1 MNVLQLSGQ
10 SHLFFGDN
18 GIVNL
23 LLLEPADFISESV
36 VRISG
41 RRHRQLLDVIRAT
54 PGKICRAG
62 LLNGKTGTAEI
73 TVITPEMTELSVT
86 LSGNPP
92 PKLSVTLIAALPR
105 PKTFLKVLH
114 TATVMGVERM
124 IFLECWKVDKSY
136 WSNPLI
142 KPESIRENLLLAL
155 EQAGDTV
162 PPPVE
167 FRRRFRPFVEDE
179 LPGIASGTLALAGHP
194 TAPEEMP
201 HHLSGPVTLLVGPE
215 GGFTDYEIGL
225 LERNGVRP
233 VSFGRRI
240 MRTEFAV
247 TALLARME

>member
-1 MNVLQLSGQ
+1 MLSGGR
-10 SHLFFGDN
+10 SIPCFGEST
-18 GIVNL
+18 VNL
-23 LLLEPADFISESV
+23 LLLEPADFVSESTA
-36 VRISG
+36 RISG

-54 PGKICRAG
+54 PGKECRAG
-62 LLNGKTGTAEI
+62 LLNGKTGTAKI
-73 TVITPEMTELSVT
+73 SVITPEMTELSVT
-86 LSGNPP
+86 LSGEPP

-136 WSNPLI
+136 WSTPLI
-142 KPESIRENLLLAL
+142 EPGSIREHLLLAL

-162 PPPVE
+162 LPRVE
-167 FRRRFRPFVEDE
+167 FRRRFKPFVEDE
-179 LPGIASGTLALAGHP
+179 LPGIAAGTLALAGHP
-194 TAPEEMP
+194 TATESMP
-201 HHLSGPVTLLVGPE
+201 HHLSGKITLLVGPE

-225 LERNGVRP
+225 LEQNGVRP